1 MNTALVVIEH
11 DIALLADLSERFIA
25 LNQGTVIAQGEP
37 DEVLNNP
44 DRFLLFGVVERN
56 NSKKRDTL
64 IFKGKKMH

>member
-11 DIALLADLSERFIA
+11 DIALLADLSERFVA

-44 DRFLLFGVVERN
+44 TVVSSYLGS
-56 NSKKRDTL
+56 SKETIQRSGTL
-64 IFKGKKMH
+64 

>member
-44 DRFLLFGVVERN
+44 TVVSSYLGS
-56 NSKKRDTL
+56 SKETIQRSGTL
-64 IFKGKKMH
+64 

>member
-11 DIALLADLSERFIA
+11 DIALLTDLSERFIA

-44 DRFLLFGVVERN
+44 KVVSSYLGSTKETIQR
-56 NSKKRDTL
+56 SGTP
-64 IFKGKKMH
+64 

>member
-44 DRFLLFGVVERN
+44 TVISSYLGS
-56 NSKKRDTL
+56 SKETIQRSGTL
-64 IFKGKKMH
+64 